1 MQTKTKKD
9 WTQTMFVANIAAITF
24 IVGVVVGQFVKVI
37 IN

>member
-9 WTQTMFVANIAAITF
+9 WTNIMLVINISTITF
-24 IVGVVVGQFVKVI
+24 ILGVVVGQFVKVI

>member
-1 MQTKTKKD
+1 MQAKTKKD
-9 WTQTMFVANIAAITF
+9 WTNIMLVANIATIAF